1 MIWQIGSLAF
11 LNPWAL
17 AALTVLPVL
26 WYLLRFTPPKP
37 EEVAFPPIRFLLELV
52 SREETPYRTPWWL
65 ILLRL
70 LAVALLIIAIAE
82 PVFNQPQIADKR
94 DGPLLVVVDDGWSA
108 ANGWQRTLGAADQ
121 ALDRAARQARPVIV
135 AFTTPRANPQNLLAG
150 RAEAARDLISAV
162 QPSALTPD
170 RLALADTLKTNI
182 EVNKNLE
189 IVWLSD
195 GMDYGNASAFTTQLI
210 DLSGVASNVSVVLP
224 QTDELPIFATGAALD
239 SGNITVTVRRTN
251 TGLSAGGAEGEV
263 QALASNGRNLGSA
276 RFSFAQGTYETTPKL
291 EMPIA
296 LRNEISRLQIAESR
310 SAGGVFLID
319 DTWRRKTVGLVSGTS
334 SAQNQPLLSPLFYVS
349 RALEPYAEVSI
360 APSDEVNSG
369 IRELIDAGLSVLVVA
384 DIGKLQAADYAAVEN
399 WLEKGGTLVRFAGP
413 RLAAQQDEL
422 VPVPLRRGGR
432 ALGGALSWSTPQ
444 KMSPFDEDSPF
455 YGIDITD
462 EVTVTRQVLAEPV
475 IELSE
480 RTWAR
485 LEDGTPLVTARK
497 QGAGTVVLFHVTAEP
512 SWSNLPLS
520 GLFVEMLRRLVARS
534 SGIVGTGEEALAA
547 TEARQSGAYAP
558 IRTLNGYGEVA
569 SPPADAAPVPATEI
583 NKVQPGPTHPPGFY
597 RRGGLTRAI
606 NPLKEDLKISGLG
619 GFPSGVT
626 VTSFS
631 PLPVVPMKAALFI
644 TAFILLL
651 VDALASLWLA
661 GRLQRAKAGPA
672 IAASVGAFVVAGVLA
687 FGAHDA
693 LAQQASDGSKA
704 AQEQFAMRAALDT
717 RIGYVLT
724 GNAQIDD
731 VTAAGVDYL
740 TEILFTRTSLEP
752 EKPLGIDIEK
762 DDIVFFPLLYWPVL
776 PDAERPSD
784 AALAKIATYLK
795 NGGTVFFDTRD
806 HQNAATGLGNSAA
819 NQALRRILGGLDVP
833 PLEAVPPNHVIT
845 KSFYLL
851 QEFPGRYDGGK
862 LWVEARQ
869 STGDAQISSTDGVS
883 SIIIGSNDYAAA
895 WAIDGSGNPMF
906 ATIPGTNRQ
915 REFAL
920 RTGVNIVMYA
930 LTGNYKADQVHIPS
944 ILERLGQ

>member
-1 MIWQIGSLAF
+1 MVWQIGSLAF

-17 AALTVLPVL
+17 AALAVLPVL

-70 LAVALLIIAIAE
+70 TAVALLIIAIAE

-108 ANGWQRTLGAADQ
+108 ANGWQQTLSAADQ
-121 ALDRAARQARPVIV
+121 ALDKAARQARPVTV
-135 AFTTPRANPQNLLAG
+135 AFTTPRATPQNLVAG
-150 RAEAARDLISAV
+150 RAEDARDLISAV

-170 RLALADTLKTNI
+170 RLALAEALETNLGVNEDL
-182 EVNKNLE
+182 EV
-189 IVWLSD
+189 VWLSD
-195 GMDYGNASAFTTQLI
+195 GMDYGNAAAFTTRLI
-210 DLSGVASNVSVVLP
+210 DLSGVASNVSVVVP
-224 QTDELPIFATGAALD
+224 ETGDLPIFASGAKLE
-239 SGNITVTVRRTN
+239 SGNITVTLRRAN
-251 TGLSAGGAEGEV
+251 TGVSSGGAEGEV

-276 RFSFAQGTYETTPKL
+276 RFSFAQGAYETTTKL

-296 LRNEISRLQIAESR
+296 LRNEISRLQIGESR
-310 SAGGVFLID
+310 SAGGVYLID

-384 DIGKLQAADYAAVEN
+384 DIGKLQAADYAAVEQ

-444 KMSPFDEDSPF
+444 KLSPFDEDSPF

-475 IELSE
+475 IELNE

-520 GLFVEMLRRLVARS
+520 GLFVEMLNRLVARS

-558 IRTLNGYGEVA
+558 VSALNGYGEMS
-569 SPPADAAPVPATEI
+569 SPPADAAPVPAGDI
-583 NKVQPGPTHPPGFY
+583 NTVQAGPTHPPGFY

-606 NPLKEDLKISGLG
+606 NTLNEDVKISGLG

-626 VTSFS
+626 VASFS
-631 PLPVVPMKAALFI
+631 PLPVVPMKAAFFVI
-644 TAFILLL
+644 AFLLLL

-661 GRLQRAKAGPA
+661 GRLQRPKTGPA
-672 IAASVGAFVVAGVLA
+672 VAASIGALAIVAALA
-687 FGAHDA
+687 FSMPEAA
-693 LAQQASDGSKA
+693 AQQSNDRSEA
-704 AQEQFAMRAALDT
+704 AREQFAMRAALDT
-717 RIGYVLT
+717 RLGYILT
-724 GNAQIDD
+724 GNSRVDE
-731 VTAAGVDYL
+731 VTEAGIDYL

-776 PDAERPSD
+776 PGAERPSD
-784 AALAKIATYLK
+784 AALAKISTYLK
-795 NGGTVFFDTRD
+795 NGGTIFFDTRD
-806 HQNAATGLGNSAA
+806 HQTAATGLSNTDA

-833 PLEAVPPNHVIT
+833 PLEAVPQNHVIT

-851 QEFPGRYDGGK
+851 QDFPGRYDGGK

-869 STGDAQISSTDGVS
+869 SSGDAQTSSTDGVS

-895 WAIDGSGNPMF
+895 WATDASGKPMF

-930 LTGNYKADQVHIPS
+930 LTGNYKADQVHVPS